1 MKRNRAWMLTGL
13 ALSAVGVLS
22 GCNTS
27 GTGQTNS
34 PSPTGSN
41 ASNQVVNGSNSTSTS
56 TPSPTPS
63 TSLVG
68 WSYINLSAFGKG
80 AQIAGLSTTGNQLE
94 VTAMRSVVTGNTLT
108 SVYMSAPLHQSSST
122 VGATHSTNQPSSYNG
137 PWSLK
142 FGKLH
147 YTKPIQITLTD
158 HGSSA
163 FTLPPSVPGYA
174 SEIMTDPAPFD
185 NQVIGQSGHW
195 VWLAMKGPL
204 HAPLPYMMV
213 GFRYWNR
220 IVAVNTQ
227 TDVLRVFSIP
237 RDTSRVSTANNAP
250 AFAERGQ
257 YVYIGTGP
265 WLGVL
270 PANPTSTTVPVVR
283 PEPKAVA
290 LKDQQDMLAGLQR
303 EVQAG
308 AQGVAAF
315 WNGYVM
321 KGDQKDSAWAW
332 QMQPTVWNHGSL
344 PSSVN
349 WATRFPLQ
357 IGTSAYQTRAKLY
370 TEIKM
375 LLNNSLNSASIALD
389 TSAKLK
395 QHYHAVPP
403 APVPGYTIQGGYYV
417 KNSATGG

>member
-1 MKRNRAWMLTGL
+1 MKRNRAWILTGL
-13 ALSAVGVLS
+13 ILSTVGLLAGCSTSS
-22 GCNTS
+22 GR
-27 GTGQTNS
+27 QTNA
-34 PSPTGSN
+34 PAPTDSN
-41 ASNQVVNGSNSTSTS
+41 ASNQVASGSNQTSVATL
-56 TPSPTPS
+56 SPHPAAS
-63 TSLVG
+63 KVG
-68 WSYINLSAFGKG
+68 WYYINLSSFGKG
-80 AQIAGLSTTGNQLE
+80 AQIAGLSTAGNQLE
-94 VTAMRSVVTGNTLT
+94 VTATRSVATDNVLK
-108 SVYMSAPLHQSSST
+108 SVYMSAPVNQSNWT
-122 VGATHSTNQPSSYNG
+122 VGASHSTNQPSAYTG
-137 PWSLK
+137 PWSIK

-147 YTKPIQITLTD
+147 YTKPIQITLID
-158 HGSSA
+158 HGNSA
-163 FTLPPSVPGYA
+163 FPLPPSIPGYA

-204 HAPLPYMMV
+204 NAPLPHMMV

-227 TDVLRVFSIP
+227 TDVVRVFSIP
-237 RDTSRVSTANNAP
+237 RDTSQVSTANNAP

-265 WLGVL
+265 WVGVL
-270 PANPTSTTVPVVR
+270 PFNPTSTTAQVVR
-283 PEPKAVA
+283 PEPQAVA
-290 LKDQQDMLAGLQR
+290 LKDQQNMLAGLQR

-308 AQGVAAF
+308 AQGVATF

-321 KGDQKDSAWAW
+321 KGDQKDFVWAW
-332 QMQPTVWNHGSL
+332 QMQPTVWNHGTF

-349 WATRFPLQ
+349 WATRFPLR
-357 IGTSAYQTRAKLY
+357 IDTSAYQTRAHLY
-370 TEIKM
+370 AEIKM
-375 LLNNSLNSASIALD
+375 LLNNSLDTASVALD

-395 QHYHAVPP
+395 QHYHSVPP